1 MSYLAELV
9 KTFTEE
15 ELKQFVFLDV
25 IGKEENV
32 RDVYAQLAREK
43 NLEEASLAA
52 TLDLS
57 DVHFR
62 KIASVLFD
70 KIVERIWGD
79 DYLKKFTDLQNRGL
93 VDLVF
98 HEIKIEEK
106 RLLKT
111 ADEEA
116 ISQFYKTVFDVLRAM
131 FHPKYNSKLTH
142 EYGKKYLASLGKKK
156 RFEDEAEIEMMAING
171 DILSVRAR
179 GKESSEYPAIEK
191 VFARWQKRIAEQ
203 QNPMADMFFGFAK
216 SNFHKYDEQPDK
228 FSEAVTFALQ
238 AYRKVPEGKLP
249 KRWEGLL
256 RTEDAYGQLQLN
268 HFEKALAL
276 YDGIMAD
283 FPDTYGQHVYH
294 QYIHLVTA
302 ILSRKFEIANALFK
316 TYFLSR
322 LREDQLPMICFESYG
337 LGLLLAI
344 HERNVTAAEEW
355 YKKLITVPTS
365 QINDISKL
373 MLRYYEVMYFYF
385 SGEYETALTLSAKNI
400 KYFKSLPN
408 GENDYGLMFRPND
421 CIQKFVRIVQGETKW
436 IAHAEEAVKSLYS
449 GLQCLYHE
457 PLRQEWTQLQKQ
469 FKS

>member
-32 RDVYAQLAREK
+32 RDAYAQLAREK
-43 NLEEASLAA
+43 TFDEATLAASLG
-52 TLDLS
+52 LS

-62 KIASVLFD
+62 KIGSLLLD
-70 KIVERIWGD
+70 KIVERLWGD

-111 ADEEA
+111 GDTEA
-116 ISQFYKTVFDVLRAM
+116 ISHYYKAVFDVLRAM

-142 EYGKKYLASLGKKK
+142 DYGKKYLASLGKKK
-156 RFEDEAEIEMMAING
+156 RFEDEVEIEMMAING

-179 GKESSEYPAIEK
+179 GKESTEYPAIEK
-191 VFARWQKRIAEQ
+191 AFGRWQKRIAEQ
-203 QNPMADMFFGFAK
+203 QNPMADMFFGLAK

-228 FSEAVTFALQ
+228 FSEAVAFALQ
-238 AYRKVPEGKLP
+238 GYSKAPAGQLP

-256 RTEDAYGQLQLN
+256 RTEEAYGQLQHN
-268 HFEKALAL
+268 RYEKAFSL
-276 YDGIMAD
+276 YEGIMAD
-283 FPDTYGQHVYH
+283 LPDTYGQHIYH

-302 ILSRKFEIANALFK
+302 ILSRKFEKARTLFQ

-322 LREDQLPMICFESYG
+322 LRDDLMPMISFECYG

-344 HERNVTAAEEW
+344 HERNTEEAEKW
-355 YKKLITVPTS
+355 YRLLITVPTA

-385 SGEYETALTLSAKNI
+385 SGERETASTLSAKNI

-408 GENDYGLMFRPND
+408 GEKDYGLMFRPND
-421 CIQKFVRIVQGETKW
+421 CIQKFLRVAQGEKKW
-436 IAHAEEAVKSLYS
+436 IPQAEEAVKILYS
-449 GLQCLYHE
+449 GLQSLYHE
-457 PLRQEWTQLQKQ
+457 PLRQEWELLKKQ
-469 FKS
+469 F